1 MGRIAVAVGLLVALV
16 ATLASFV
23 PLLPGLALLG
33 IVVWFSVPGVLLG
46 WRLYGVR
53 PGGWTAALL
62 AGPAW
67 GYVLSGLVL
76 LALWAAGVRSFRIL
90 MVAPIPAM
98 VLVWPARALAGS
110 LNPPEFT
117 RNDLKAVAFVLLAVL
132 AIVAR
137 PYSQVGIDLPE
148 GRAYRAYFTADFV
161 WAMAVTA
168 EVSKGDMPPRNPYYM
183 NDSLHYYWL
192 MHLLPAV
199 EHRAAAGAVRLEQIL
214 LVNGLWAS
222 LMFGGFF
229 YFFLRHFVD
238 RSWAAALAAI
248 GVLLC
253 SSFEGAER
261 LWWTGATLD
270 QLRSVNIDAVGNWF
284 YQGMKIDG
292 LHRALFWQP
301 QHLIGYLLGFSALLL
316 LVEARDTSKT
326 GLLFLVG
333 IFLSLAM
340 LLSSPAAAM
349 LAAVAAAY
357 EAIRLIQAR
366 AWKAFVP
373 CAMAAAI
380 PIGAALLLGTVL
392 QYVDTRSPGNPLV
405 TFGVNSLATHRV
417 WLTIF
422 LNFGPVAI
430 VSVLGA
436 IAAAWQGSLGR
447 FVPVFITIVV
457 SAAFY
462 TLVDVPDHGGVYV
475 AWRAS
480 HLIFMA
486 LAALCGFA
494 FQAWWEQGGFA
505 RWTMATLATLVG
517 VVALPTVLID
527 IYNAQDVGNRA
538 DGPGFKWTVILTPEE
553 VAGLDWI
560 KQNTPLASRV
570 QNEPFSRNRDAYY
583 VTAFAERRMSGGLP
597 TGLIPLKKYE
607 DVSARIRK
615 MYQAESAVE
624 VHEQALGLCVDYLL
638 VGPPER
644 AAYPKLSLLLENSPH
659 LFAPAVRNGILD
671 VYAVT
676 GSWDDQRCTH

>member
-1 MGRIAVAVGLLVALV
+1 MGRIAAPIGLLVALV

-23 PLLPGLALLG
+23 PLVSGLALLG
-33 IVVWFSVPGVLLG
+33 IVAWFSLPGVLLG
-46 WRLYGVR
+46 WYLYRGR

-67 GYVLSGLVL
+67 GYVLSSLVL
-76 LALWAAGVRSFRIL
+76 LGLWALGIRSFQTL
-90 MVAPIPAM
+90 MLAPLPGI
-98 VLVWPARALAGS
+98 VLAWPARALAAN
-110 LNPPEFT
+110 LTPPEFT
-117 RNDLKAVAFVLLAVL
+117 RKDLIAVALVLLAVL

-137 PYSQVGIDLPE
+137 PYSQVGVDLPE

-168 EVSKGDMPPRNPYYM
+168 EVGKGDMPPRNPYYL
-183 NDSLHYYWL
+183 NDALHYYWL

-199 EHRAAAGAVRLEQIL
+199 EHRAAGGSLRLEQIL

-238 RSWAAALAAI
+238 RPWAAGLAAV
-248 GVLLC
+248 GVLFC

-301 QHLIGYLLGFSALLL
+301 QHLVGYLLGFSALLL
-316 LVEARDTSKT
+316 LVEARDTAKA

-333 IFLSLAM
+333 VFLSLSM

-357 EAIRLIQAR
+357 QAIRLIQAR

-373 CAMAAAI
+373 CAIAAAI

-417 WLTIF
+417 WMTVF

-430 VSVLGA
+430 VSVLGVL
-436 IAAAWQGSLGR
+436 AAAWRGSLGR
-447 FVPVFITIVV
+447 FVPVFITILV

-494 FQAWWEQGGFA
+494 FQAWWEQGRVA
-505 RWTMATLATLVG
+505 RWTMTTVAAAVG
-517 VVALPTVLID
+517 AVALPTVLID
-527 IYNAQDVGNRA
+527 IYNAQDVANNA

-560 KQNTPLASRV
+560 KQNTPPESRV
-570 QNEPFSRNRDAYY
+570 QNEPFCRNRDAYY
-583 VTAFAERRMSGGLP
+583 VTAFGERRMSGGLP

-615 MYQAESAVE
+615 MYQAESAAE
-624 VHEQALGLCVDYLL
+624 VHDQALGLCVDYML

-644 AAYPKLSLLLENSPH
+644 AAYPKLPLLLENSPH
-659 LFAPAVRNGILD
+659 LFAPAFRNGILD

-676 GSWDDQRCTH
+676 GSWDDQRCSH

>member
-1 MGRIAVAVGLLVALV
+1 MGRVALAVGLLVALL
-16 ATLASFV
+16 ATLSAFV
-23 PLLPGLALLG
+23 PLVPGLGLLA
-33 IVVWFSVPGVLLG
+33 ILIWFSVPGVVLG
-46 WRLYGVR
+46 WRLYGTQR
-53 PGGWTAALL
+53 GGGLAALL

-67 GYVLSGLVL
+67 GYVLSSLVL
-76 LALWAAGVRSFRIL
+76 LGLWAAGIRSVPVL
-90 MVAPIPAM
+90 MLAPIPAI
-98 VLVWPARALAGS
+98 VVVWPARALSGN
-110 LNPPEFT
+110 LNLPVFT
-117 RNDLKAVAFVLLAVL
+117 RKDLAGAALVLLAVL
-132 AIVAR
+132 VIVAR
-137 PYSQVGIDLPE
+137 PYSQVGINLPE

-161 WAMAVTA
+161 WAMAVTS
-168 EVSKGDMPPRNPYYM
+168 EVSKGDVPPRNPYYL
-183 NDSLHYYWL
+183 DDALHYYWL

-199 EHRAAAGAVRLEQIL
+199 EHRAAAGTLRLEQIL

-238 RSWAAALAAI
+238 RPWASALAAI
-248 GVLLC
+248 GVLFC

-301 QHLIGYLLGFSALLL
+301 QHLVGYLLGFSALLI
-316 LVEARDTSKT
+316 LVEARESWRAS
-326 GLLFLVG
+326 LLFLAG
-333 IFLSLAM
+333 TFLSLSM

-349 LAAVAAAY
+349 LATVAAVY
-357 EAIRLIQAR
+357 EAIRLMQAR

-373 CAMAAAI
+373 CALAAAV
-380 PIGAALLLGTVL
+380 PLAAALVLGSVL
-392 QYVDTRSPGNPLV
+392 QYVDTRAPGNPLV
-405 TFGVNSLATHRV
+405 TLGVNRLATHRV

-436 IAAAWQGSLGR
+436 IAAASRGSLAR
-447 FVPVFITIVV
+447 FLPVLITIAV

-462 TLVDVPDHGGVYV
+462 VLVDVPDHGGVYV

-494 FQAWWEQGGFA
+494 LQDYWERGGLA
-505 RWTMATLATLVG
+505 RWTMTTIAAAVAAI
-517 VVALPTVLID
+517 ALPTVLID
-527 IYNAQDVGNRA
+527 IYNAQDVANRA
-538 DGPGFKWTVILTPEE
+538 DGPGFKWTVILTPGE

-560 KQNTPLASRV
+560 KQHTAPASRV
-570 QNEPFSRNRDAYY
+570 QIEPFSRNRDAYF
-583 VTAFAERRMSGGLP
+583 VTAFGERRMSGGLP
-597 TGLIPLKKYE
+597 TGLIPIKKYE
-607 DVSARIRK
+607 DVSALIRK
-615 MYQAESAVE
+615 MYQAQSAGE
-624 VHEQALGLCVDYLL
+624 LHDQAIGLCVDYLL

-644 AAYPKLSLLLENSPH
+644 VAYPALSAMLDGSPH
-659 LFAPAVRNGILD
+659 LFAPAFRNGILD

-676 GSWDDQRCTH
+676 GSWDQPRCPH